1 MRDDTKVIQGDTDDF
16 VIKVNDDEIPV
27 CTGEFYRMRR
37 IGAFVKEY
45 EDSEDTIKLY
55 GITSDGKMYVSEKD
69 DFDKTDEEFDDWA
82 KRAGCDNF
90 KDFKVLSNDKA
101 QAKWGKYSLNDG
113 MTVT

>member
-45 EDSEDTIKLY
+45 EDLEDTIKLY
-55 GITSDGKMYVSEKD
+55 GITSDGKTYVSEKD

-82 KRAGCDNF
+82 KRAGCNVSHIKFMSHEEFVKECQSITNF
-90 KDFKVLSNDKA
+90 EGRVS
-101 QAKWGKYSLNDG
+101 Y
-113 MTVT
+113 